1 MQKTHMKLGLL
12 LAMTCLFLAA
22 GAFIG
27 GGSSAHAQNVQA
39 SRKFHHWFAQA
50 PHITVRMLSN
60 TAHHSRHSFIER
72 ATIYGV
78 GFDDCNCGSATSS
91 YNACDAGCGNSA
103 ASNDTTCGYTS
114 CSTTTTTTITT
125 TSPSTSVPAPSAACA
140 SACSNTVPAPSAACA
155 NACNNTVPAP
165 SAACANYNSCGAPS
179 YNSAPSY
186 SSTPSYNSAPSYSST
201 PSYNACGC
209 NTVNLQSSAPISA
222 VTPSANLSQIPVNA
236 FGEFQ
241 VTVNVQAVPSQQTVP
256 TVWAINSYNAQPSNS
271 APMCTCSW

>member
-60 TAHHSRHSFIER
+60 TAHHSRHSFVER

-125 TSPSTSVPAPSAACA
+125 TSPSTS
-140 SACSNTVPAPSAACA
+140 
-155 NACNNTVPAP
+155 VPAP